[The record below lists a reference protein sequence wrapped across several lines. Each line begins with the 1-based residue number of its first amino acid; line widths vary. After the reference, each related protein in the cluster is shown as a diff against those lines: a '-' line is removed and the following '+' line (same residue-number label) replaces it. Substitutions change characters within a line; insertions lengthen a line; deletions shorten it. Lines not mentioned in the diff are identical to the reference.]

1 MERHQHGNESVRHA
15 HGSTG
20 ILMALRMP
28 VKGSRRAGVS
38 KRDGPCE
45 AEQQPARIVSA
56 PYLISV
62 VPDPVAVAVNAV
74 LLAAYAGSLAAV
86 MAEQFPAEVR
96 TAGISLPY
104 GIAVAVFGGL
114 TPVLA
119 TASLQHD
126 VFWIFQAAMV
136 ALCLISAAV
145 FWRMPET
152 SGT

>member
-1 MERHQHGNESVRHA
+1 MLSTVGMTMSSV
-15 HGSTG
+15 
-20 ILMALRMP
+20 L
-28 VKGSRRAGVS
+28 
-38 KRDGPCE
+38 
-45 AEQQPARIVSA
+45 
-56 PYLISV
+56 
-62 VPDPVAVAVNAV
+62 VAVAVNAV